1 MKVISQLPLRPL
13 AGHRRVQQAGFL
25 YLSKLLGV
33 AFAFVPSVIHTRTL
47 GPNSYGDLKFINV
60 LFEFLAT
67 ISTLG
72 LFVTAGQMIAQIP
85 HDDDRRSEFV
95 GSVVFSAGIIS
106 SVLVV
111 ITIAFCAIESRMF
124 NNGLARVIAIFSPII
139 PVIIFDACLSSLLQ
153 GDNRIHELASST
165 LMRGLLLVMALTVVH
180 MVAPLNLLL
189 TLAIQLA

>member
-1 MKVISQLPLRPL
+1 MKVISQLSLRTL

-33 AFAFVPSVIHTRTL
+33 AFAFVTPVIYTRTL

-85 HDDDRRSEFV
+85 HDDDRRAGFV
-95 GSVVFSAGIIS
+95 GAVVFFAG
-106 SVLVV
+106 
-111 ITIAFCAIESRMF
+111 
-124 NNGLARVIAIFSPII
+124 G
-139 PVIIFDACLSSLLQ
+139 
-153 GDNRIHELASST
+153 ASS
-165 LMRGLLLVMALTVVH
+165 GLGV
-180 MVAPLNLLL
+180 
-189 TLAIQLA
+189 I